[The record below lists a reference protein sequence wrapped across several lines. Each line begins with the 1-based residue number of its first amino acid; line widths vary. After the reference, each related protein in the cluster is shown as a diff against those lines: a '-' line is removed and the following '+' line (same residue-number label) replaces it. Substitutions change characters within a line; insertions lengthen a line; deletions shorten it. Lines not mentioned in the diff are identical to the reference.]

1 MADLIYIFGSVLAIS
16 LLSLIGI
23 FTLGLKER
31 FLNKI
36 IVYLVSLAAGA
47 LLGGA
52 FIHLIPETAE
62 HGFGLPAS
70 LAVLAGIVVFFLI
83 EKMIHWH
90 HCHKSHREKNLP
102 LTFTYMILIG
112 DAVHNIF
119 DGIIIAGAYLASI
132 PLGIATT
139 LAVALHEIPQEIG
152 DFGVLL
158 HGGYSKR
165 KALAFNFLSALTAF
179 AGAAMALWLS
189 GWIAG
194 VELLLLPFTAGG
206 FIYIATADL
215 FPELRK
221 ETTLKKSI
229 LQLVVFFIGLG
240 VMFLLA

>member
-1 MADLIYIFGSVLAIS
+1 MAELVWIFGSVLAIS
-16 LLSLIGI
+16 LLSLVGV
-23 FTLGLKER
+23 FTLGMREEL
-31 FLNKI
+31 LNRLI
-36 IVYLVSLAAGA
+36 TYLVGLSAGA

-62 HGFGLPAS
+62 MGFGLEAS
-70 LAVLAGIVVFFLI
+70 LAVLAGIVTFFLV
-83 EKMIHWH
+83 EKLIHWH

-112 DAVHNIF
+112 DAVHNVF
-119 DGIIIAGAYLASI
+119 DGVIIAGSYLVSI

-152 DFGVLL
+152 DFGVLIY
-158 HGGYSKR
+158 GGFGKR

-179 AGAAMALWLS
+179 LGAAAALWLS
-189 GWIAG
+189 GFIAG
-194 VELLLLPFTAGG
+194 IEAFILPFTAGG

-221 ETTLKKSI
+221 EVSLGKAF
-229 LQLVVFFIGLG
+229 LQLLAFFAGLG